1 MLIQAITLFPEMFDS
16 ITEYGVTGRAKKQ
29 DLWQFNAINPRRFA
43 DNKLGYIDDRPFGG
57 GPGMIMMA
65 PPLQAAIEEARTQH
79 TGSSKTV
86 YLSPQ
91 GRPLDH
97 QKVGELARLD
107 NLILVCG
114 RYEGIDERV
123 LVQNIDEEICIGDF
137 VVSGGELP
145 AMMLMDAVL
154 RLLPGV
160 LGDMQ
165 SAEQDSFANG
175 LLDCPH
181 YTRPI
186 EFQGMAA
193 PEVLRSGNHA
203 LIAQWRLKQSLQR
216 TLARRPDLL
225 EKRELTPQES
235 RLLHEIKQEERESHY
250 NRTKNELDP
259 TIRARRN
266 CSLEQ
271 SHPRI
276 CTG

>member
-1 MLIQAITLFPEMFDS
+1 MRFDVVTLFPELFAPFM
-16 ITEYGVTGRAKKQ
+16 EAGVARRAYASGQIELK
-29 DLWQFNAINPRRFA
+29 LWNLRDFAEGNYRRV
-43 DNKLGYIDDRPFGG
+43 DDRPFGG

-186 EFQGMAA
+186 EFQGMAV
-193 PEVLRSGNHA
+193 PGILRSGNHA
-203 LIAQWRLKQSLQR
+203 LIAEWRLKQSLQR

-250 NRTKNELDP
+250 NQD
-259 TIRARRN
+259 
-266 CSLEQ
+266 
-271 SHPRI
+271 
-276 CTG
+276 